1 MFTLDIRS
9 LNLVVVVEYFNTGE
23 HTQQMCFNALFHY
36 TKIIVKIKRINA
48 SSGNN
53 SSFLLRRIEKDLLKN
68 VTL

>member
-23 HTQQMCFNALFHY
+23 HTQQMYFNALFHY